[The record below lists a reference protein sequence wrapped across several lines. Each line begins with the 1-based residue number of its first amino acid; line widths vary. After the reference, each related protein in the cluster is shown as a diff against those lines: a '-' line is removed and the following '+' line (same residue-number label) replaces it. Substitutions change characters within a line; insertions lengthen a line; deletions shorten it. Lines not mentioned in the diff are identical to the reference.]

1 MAKDKAEADGDG
13 NGKEEGV
20 AEVGAGE
27 DAITDGD
34 VADVE
39 EEANEEAAEEEDND
53 EMPVKDMGAGSVDDV
68 NATGPVD
75 EAIGG
80 RIQTP
85 RPLPRTAG
93 PRLRSRRI
101 P

>member
-13 NGKEEGV
+13 NGKDEGV
-20 AEVGAGE
+20 AEVGAGK

-53 EMPVKDMGAGSVDDV
+53 EMPAKDD
-68 NATGPVD
+68 
-75 EAIGG
+75 
-80 RIQTP
+80 
-85 RPLPRTAG
+85 
-93 PRLRSRRI
+93 
-101 P
+101 